1 MYQRPFSHRSPSD
14 HAKRRAPTAPKAA
27 FTLVELL
34 VVIGI
39 IAILVSILLPV
50 LSRARRAAN
59 AAVCLSNLRQIQ
71 AAYTNYAVVNRGCT
85 MAYPYRYLGYPDRA
99 DSVVSGW
106 QAGYVDRET
115 SAGVTWVDAL
125 APYLSTKK
133 GKSAAQYNACPEAP
147 RQRDL
152 DYALGRATEPYQGRP
167 PTCAVP
173 FTGAYGINMN
183 AVSNALD
190 AFPMFGLRIENVWQK
205 LGQKPGIDVP
215 VFADGVVDDW
225 IGDNTFSPPLNF
237 KDGGVETRFGLDYS
251 TSPSLTR
258 ICIDRHVRAINVS
271 FLDGSARRVKLPEL
285 WDLQIS
291 RTSTKQRERFLWLF
305 PPEYR

>member
-1 MYQRPFSHRSPSD
+1 MCQRRFRF
-14 HAKRRAPTAPKAA
+14 ALRAPCNNRRGRTAPRAA

-39 IAILVSILLPV
+39 IAVLVSLLLPV

-59 AAVCLSNLRQIQ
+59 ATVCLSNLRQIQ
-71 AAYTNYAVVNRGCT
+71 TAYLNYAVVNRGST
-85 MAYPYRYLGYPDRA
+85 MAYPYRYLGYPNHA
-99 DSVVSGW
+99 SSVVAGW
-106 QAGYVDRET
+106 EPEHVDRQT

-133 GKSAAQYNACPEAP
+133 GQSAAQYNACPEAP

-152 DYALGRATEPYQGRP
+152 NYALGRAFEPYQGRP

-183 AVSNALD
+183 CVSNAVD
-190 AFPMFGLRIENVWQK
+190 AFPMFGLRVENVWQK
-205 LGQKPGIDVP
+205 VTQRPGGDVP
-215 VFADGVVDDW
+215 VFADAVVDDW
-225 IGDNTFSPPLNF
+225 IGDNTFAPPLNF
-237 KDGGVETRFGLDYS
+237 TDGGVQTAAGVDYS

-258 ICIDRHVRAINVS
+258 ICIDRHVRAVNVS
-271 FLDGSARRVKLPEL
+271 FLDGSARRVRLSDL

-291 RTSTKQRERFLWLF
+291 RTSTKQRERFLEMF
-305 PPEYR
+305 PADYR